1 MSEQFWFGKP
11 AVLLEHWMRFVPL
24 QTMSTTE
31 ALNAVVRFT
40 VYASVLLFVATGCQ
54 SDLVAIPIVAATTFA
69 LHALFPNGK
78 TLVAFIGSIFGPS
91 RPSEPESK
99 ALTRENFT
107 LPTVDNPFMNVQLTD
122 IQDNPDRP
130 DAAPITD
137 RRVKKAINEAF
148 AQTSN
153 IYMDTTDLFNL
164 IQSQR
169 NFYAVPADDHEGF
182 LKFLGKNAQ
191 RTNQKGLSEGFVV
204 AKGTVTSL
212 PIPSVSTPP
221 TGVSPA

>member
-1 MSEQFWFGKP
+1 MTESFWYTEP
-11 AVLLEHWMRFVPL
+11 SVLFRQDTWYMFVP
-24 QTMSTTE
+24 QPTMTVRQS
-31 ALNAVVRFT
+31 LNAVVRFS
-40 VYASVLLFVATGCQ
+40 VYLAVLLFVTSRDPWYLAVIPLVMIVTVFLHRIFPEAKKILAEGFVSGPVVTGYTG
-54 SDLVAIPIVAATTFA
+54 DER
-69 LHALFPNGK
+69 
-78 TLVAFIGSIFGPS
+78 S
-91 RPSEPESK
+91 RPT
-99 ALTRENFT
+99 A
-107 LPTVDNPFMNVQLTD
+107 DNPFMNPGLTD
-122 IQDNPDRP
+122 ILDNPDRP
-130 DAAPITD
+130 PAADITSLAVRD
-137 RRVKKAINEAF
+137 DVNKAF

-212 PIPSVSTPP
+212 PLPSVTD
-221 TGVSPA
+221 SPAGVPPA